1 MKKLLLL
8 LALSLFSIQ
17 GFAAGCPD
25 GSEPVKSISADGT
38 YFVFEC
44 SSTMETEGNLIKYN
58 FNKGVGA
65 PFCDDSRGYCASWK
79 VYASKECKDNYR
91 FGENYSSTQERLNY
105 EACIEQ
111 IEFKPFIGTKLN
123 RSSNASPTMNEKAN
137 ADTLIKAGWDKPT
150 LVQPKIIA
158 ASDVPKVIKD
168 AVKEGLDLAIDRM
181 GNYGPLKFT

>member
-8 LALSLFSIQ
+8 LILSFFSIQ
-17 GFAAGCPD
+17 SFAGSCPD

-79 VYASKECKDNYR
+79 VKHLKNVKIIIVLE
-91 FGENYSSTQERLNY
+91 
-105 EACIEQ
+105 
-111 IEFKPFIGTKLN
+111 
-123 RSSNASPTMNEKAN
+123 
-137 ADTLIKAGWDKPT
+137 
-150 LVQPKIIA
+150 KIIA
-158 ASDVPKVIKD
+158 QHRKD
-168 AVKEGLDLAIDRM
+168 
-181 GNYGPLKFT
+181 